1 MNWLDIAILVII
13 AIPTFISLKA
23 GIIKAV
29 LSLAGLIVGILLAG
43 RYYTTLAEQLTF
55 ISQNNLANIAA
66 FAIILIGIMII
77 TGVVASLLK
86 WIVSAI
92 MLVWVNRIGGTIFG
106 FLLGAIFCSALL
118 AIWAKFLGTGGAI
131 GDSALA
137 ILLLDRFP
145 MILTLLPG
153 EFDSLRSFFR

>member
-1 MNWLDIAILVII
+1 MNWLDMAILVII
-13 AIPTFISLKA
+13 AVPTFISLKA
-23 GIIKAV
+23 GVIKAV

-43 RYYTTLAEQLTF
+43 RYYATLAEQLTF
-55 ISQNNLANIAA
+55 ISQNSLANIAA

-92 MLVWVNRIGGTIFG
+92 MLGWVNRIGGAVFG
-106 FLLGAIFCSALL
+106 FLLGALFCSALL
-118 AIWAKFLGTGGAI
+118 AIWAKFLGTATLE
-131 GDSALA
+131 DSALA

-145 MILTLLPG
+145 MILALLPG